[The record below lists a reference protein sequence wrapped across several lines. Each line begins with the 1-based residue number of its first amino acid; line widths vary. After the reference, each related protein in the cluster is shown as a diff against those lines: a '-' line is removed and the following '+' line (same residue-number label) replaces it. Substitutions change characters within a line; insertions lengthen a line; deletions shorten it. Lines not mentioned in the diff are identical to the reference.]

1 MENAP
6 EIRKSVNIVQEKL
19 PELEVCNPIQH
30 DIIKY
35 ALQNM
40 GYMFNNCQNLF
51 DEKLVKLY
59 HVGFKN
65 EKNVKKLYETIVY
78 TGILT
83 FYDTYL
89 KVIEDFGENTILITF
104 SDFLN
109 ILDNYELVSGPLESY
124 TGEVPDH
131 VIDAILNANSKYI
144 SYVSPYL
151 DFISEI
157 LDVREDGA
165 DYINKKVSKFP
176 FFHNPREKC
185 HINSNHASFRDC
197 DEFQKFFDLKSKYGM
212 HGWKCTK
219 TNSHLFIAAPANE
232 MKTLKFKVTPKTSDP
247 LVCSLVPNV
256 GIIVHASWGPE
267 GNDIVLNLYR
277 LLSSILKNI
286 RENGIIASVF
296 SDDEC
301 KKYLPSK
308 EFFDFKAKH

>member
-1 MENAP
+1 MENAL

-65 EKNVKKLYETIVY
+65 EKNVKKFYETIVY

-109 ILDNYELVSGPLESY
+109 ILDNYKLVSGPLESY

-131 VIDAILNANSKYI
+131 VIDAILNANSKI
-144 SYVSPYL
+144 PSYVRRNL
-151 DFISEI
+151 DFISKMVFRYS
-157 LDVREDGA
+157 DSSD
-165 DYINKKVSKFP
+165 INPLKARVAKFP
-176 FFHNPREKC
+176 FFRNQTPHD
-185 HINSNHASFRDC
+185 SFAN
-197 DEFQKFFDLKSKYGM
+197 DEFFKFFNLTRTSTCLESWECKQ
-212 HGWKCTK
+212 
-219 TNSHLFIAAPANE
+219 TNSHLFVAAPKDE
-232 MKTLKFKVTPKTSDP
+232 METRTVFKQSQPRLQKDP
-247 LVCSLVPNV
+247 LVCSLAPNV

-286 RENGIIASVF
+286 RENGIITSVF
-296 SDDEC
+296 SDDEY
-301 KKYLPSK
+301 KKYQPSK